1 MKTHHVPPTN
11 TAVRQPRGRYGVW
24 LGLSILLIA
33 ALSLIRATMAPG
45 EQIRVRT
52 TPSAVQTTSRD
63 ALTQGVTSYLNAPPA
78 AVPMD
83 AATQSV
89 MNYIHSHDS
98 DGVPPTLWSQVE
110 VRFKSVL
117 AYLRAHRIR

>member
-11 TAVRQPRGRYGVW
+11 TSVRQSRGRYGVW

-45 EQIRVRT
+45 EQILVRT

-63 ALTQGVTSYLNAPPA
+63 ALTQGVASYLNAPPT

-89 MNYIHSHDS
+89 MNYIHSHDG
-98 DGVPPTLWSQVE
+98 DGVSPTLWSQVE